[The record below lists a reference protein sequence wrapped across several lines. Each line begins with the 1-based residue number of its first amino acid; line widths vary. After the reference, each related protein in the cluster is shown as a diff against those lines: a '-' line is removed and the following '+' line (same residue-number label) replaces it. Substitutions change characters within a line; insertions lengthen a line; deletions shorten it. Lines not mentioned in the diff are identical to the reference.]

1 MRSVEELPGPKGLPL
16 LGNLLQLDLKQLHRT
31 LERWCDEFGT
41 LCVFKLGRRPVV
53 VVADPEQMQPI
64 LKGRPKLYRRL
75 DTIESVFREMGIEG
89 VFSVEGAAWQRQ
101 RRMTV
106 HALDASHLREF
117 LPTLTKVTERLRN
130 RWNRAADAGA
140 TVDLQQDLMRYTVD
154 VTTNL
159 AFGYDMN
166 TLESDGDVI
175 QHHLERIL
183 PMINRR
189 INAPIAWWRHF
200 KLPDDR
206 ALDRSMAAIRETIS
220 GFVRQARARLEADPR
235 LAAQPTNLLE
245 AMLAARDEEGAA
257 FTDEE
262 VYGNVITMLLA
273 GEDTTANTLA
283 WMMHFITEHPD
294 AQSRMLAETEHV
306 VGASGTLHRLEDVA
320 KLAWIDAVAN
330 EAMRLKPV
338 APIIF
343 LEALADVEIGDVA
356 LPKGTA
362 LFLLT
367 MHAGLQDKH
376 FADADEFRPQRWID
390 AAAAPSSAHDP
401 KAFLPFGAGPR
412 FCPGRQLAMVEIK
425 TVMAMFCASF
435 EITKTQPAEPVRELF
450 SFTMMPENLFVKL
463 RRRAVPQRAAPASA
477 RT

>member
-1 MRSVEELPGPKGLPL
+1 MRTLTDLPGPRGLPL
-16 LGNLLQLDLKQLHRT
+16 LGNLLQLDLKQLHRV

-41 LCVFKLGRRPVV
+41 TCVFKLGRRPVV
-53 VVADPEQMQPI
+53 VVADPELMAPI

-75 DTIESVFREMGIEG
+75 DTIESVFKEMGIEG

-130 RWNRAADAGA
+130 RWNRAADSNA

-166 TLESDGDVI
+166 TLESDGGEI
-175 QHHLERIL
+175 QQHLERIL

-189 INAPIAWWRHF
+189 INAPVAYWRHF

-206 ALDRSMAAIRETIS
+206 ALDRSMVAIRETVT

-235 LAAQPTNLLE
+235 LVAQPTNLLE

-283 WMMHFITEHPD
+283 WMMHFMTEHPD
-294 AQSRMLAETEHV
+294 VPARMLAEAVRV
-306 VGASGTLHRLEDVA
+306 VGSTGMLNRLEDVA
-320 KLAWIDAVAN
+320 KLTYIDAVAQ

-343 LEALADVEIGDVA
+343 LESLEDVEIGGVA
-356 LPKGTA
+356 IPKGTA

-367 MHAGLQDKH
+367 MHAGLQDEH
-376 FADADEFRPQRWID
+376 FAGADEFRPQRWID
-390 AAAAPSSAHDP
+390 AAAHASALAGTVTAPAPAHNT

-425 TVMAMFCASF
+425 TVMAMLCASF
-435 EITKTQPAEPVRELF
+435 ELTKTEPAEPVSELF
-450 SFTMMPENLFVKL
+450 SFTMMPQNLFVKL
-463 RRRAVPQRAAPASA
+463 RRRAAG
-477 RT
+477 